1 MRRILGKNRSGF
13 TLVEVLIVVVILG
26 ILAATVLPQFTAASN
41 DAKESALRQDLQML
55 RAQIQMY
62 KFQHDSVFP
71 GTTST
76 QVAQKLTL
84 ASKVDGTTAAPG
96 TAGYLYGPYIVGQMP
111 QNPYN
116 GGRGIKVVT
125 GTVAT
130 VAVDAAA
137 LDGTE
142 KVGWIFSTDLGEIK
156 ANTAGLAADGKSLDA
171 I

>member
-1 MRRILGKNRSGF
+1 MRRTLGKNRNGF

-26 ILAATVLPQFTAASN
+26 ILAATVLPQFTSASN

-62 KFQHDSVFP
+62 KHQHDGALP

-84 ASKVDGTTAAPG
+84 ASKVDGTTAAVG
-96 TAGYLYGPYIVGQMP
+96 TAGYPYGPYIVGQLP
-111 QNPYN
+111 PNPFN

-125 GTVAT
+125 GTVSV
-130 VAVDAAA
+130 VAVDALAT
-137 LDGTE
+137 DGGE

-156 ANTAGLAADGKSLDA
+156 ANTTGLTADGKSLDA